1 MNEDQKRKLRMELRE
16 AFTPG
21 APIDKLSLFAG
32 RPQQTDLVVSAI
44 LQKGRHAILY
54 GERGVGKTSMAKV
67 LAELIS
73 DAGLKTVNSDTI
85 NCDPTDDFSSLWHKA
100 FKELTFK
107 IKIATAGFG
116 KGQQEQETDLD
127 TLVPKRV
134 APDDVRRALST
145 LRERTVIVFDEFD
158 RIQNREAKTLMA
170 DTIKNLSDH
179 TIDTTLLIVG
189 VAQSVM
195 DLILEHRSIE
205 RSVIEIPMPRMS
217 LVELEQIIAKGLSQT
232 EMTITDPVKN
242 KIVRLSHGL
251 PHYTH
256 LLALESGICATER
269 GSAVVE
275 DEDFTSAV
283 MEIVKTKQ
291 TVSEEYHNAVSSS
304 YKNSRHKTTLLACA
318 LSPID
323 AQGFF
328 QASAAASTLGKFIEK
343 DCQVSDIQKHLTE
356 YITERRGKILQRQG
370 TSRRFR
376 YRFSNPLMQPY
387 TIIHSISEKLITES
401 QVWMLDQP
409 YFTRR

>member
-1 MNEDQKRKLRMELRE
+1 M
-16 AFTPG
+16 
-21 APIDKLSLFAG
+21 
-32 RPQQTDLVVSAI
+32 VVSAI

-107 IKIATAGFG
+107 IKIATGFS
-116 KGQQEQETDLD
+116 KTDREEEKDLD
-127 TLVPKRV
+127 HLVPKRI

-145 LRERTVIVFDEFD
+145 LVERTVIVFDEFD
-158 RIQNREAKTLMA
+158 RIQNKEAKTLMA

-179 TIDTTLLIVG
+179 SIDTTLLIVG

-195 DLILEHRSIE
+195 DLIYEHRSIE
-205 RSVIEIPMPRMS
+205 RSLIEIPMPRMS
-217 LVELEQIIAKGLSQT
+217 TDELSQIIAKGLTKTQ
-232 EMTITDPVKN
+232 VKMAESVQQ

-256 LLALESGICATER
+256 LLSLETGLCAVNRESETI
-269 GSAVVE
+269 E
-275 DEDFTSAV
+275 DEDFTAAVSA
-283 MEIVKTKQ
+283 IVKTKQ
-291 TVSEEYHNAVSSS
+291 TVSDEYYRAVSSS
-304 YKNSRHKTTLLACA
+304 YKNSKHRITLLACA

-323 AQGFF
+323 GQGFF
-328 QASAAASTLGKFIEK
+328 QASAVADTLSRFSQKN
-343 DCQVSDIQKHLTE
+343 CQVSDIQKHLTE
-356 YITERRGKILQRQG
+356 FISDRRGHILQRQG

-376 YRFSNPLMQPY
+376 YRFSNPLVQPY
-387 TIIHSISEKLITES
+387 TIINSISEKLITEA
-401 QVWMLDQP
+401 QVWILDQP
-409 YFTRR
+409 YYTA

>member
-1 MNEDQKRKLRMELRE
+1 MDNDQARELRMELRE

-21 APIDKLSLFAG
+21 APIDKLTLYAD
-32 RPQQTDLVVSAI
+32 RPQQTDLVVDAI
-44 LQKGRHAILY
+44 LQKGRHAIMY

-67 LAELIS
+67 LAELVS

-100 FKELTFK
+100 FRELTFK
-107 IKIATAGFG
+107 IQVTSLHLG
-116 KGQQEQETDLD
+116 KSLQEEEKQLDDL
-127 TLVPKRV
+127 LPERV
-134 APDDVRRALST
+134 TPDDVRRALST
-145 LRERTVIVFDEFD
+145 LHERTVIVFDEFD
-158 RIQNREAKTLMA
+158 RIQNKQTKTLMA

-195 DLILEHRSIE
+195 DLIAEHRSIE

-217 LVELEQIIAKGLSQT
+217 RDELTQIIDKGLVNGKM
-232 EMTITDPVKN
+232 EMAESVRT
-242 KIVRLSHGL
+242 KIVRLSNGL

-256 LLALESGICATER
+256 LLSLESGLRAIDR
-269 GSAVVE
+269 GSIKIE

-283 MEIVKTKQ
+283 ATIVKTKQ
-291 TVSEEYHNAVSSS
+291 TVSDEYHNAVTSS
-304 YKNSRHKTTLLACA
+304 YKNSRHKNTLLACA

-323 AQGFF
+323 GQGFF
-328 QASAAASTLGKFIEK
+328 QASAVADTVSRFMQKN
-343 DCQVSDIQKHLTE
+343 CQVSDIQKHLTE
-356 YITERRGKILQRQG
+356 FVSERRGKILQRQG

-387 TIIHSISEKLITES
+387 TIIHSLSNGLITEA
-401 QVWMLDQP
+401 QVWLLDQP
-409 YFTRR
+409 YFAR